1 MLPLLGQHLERWKD
15 NLFSQRPIPNEAG
28 LSSNPQSMAYALS
41 HTKSGYIYTA
51 IPDAQNFRQKLQAL
65 AVIKIQISIH
75 EKKALSEL
83 CQTIT
88 VGHCELR

>member
-1 MLPLLGQHLERWKD
+1 M
-15 NLFSQRPIPNEAG
+15 AG
-28 LSSNPQSMAYALS
+28 FTGKPQSMVYALS

-51 IPDAQNFRQKLQAL
+51 IPDAQNFRPKLQAL
-65 AVIKIQISIH
+65 AVIKIQISLH
-75 EKKALSEL
+75 QKKALSEL